1 MFKICYRRNLRE
13 KTKMTLANQ
22 NRRWKQLKRRLK
34 RNPCVPSLSDPGDG
48 WVGWRE
54 VCGFEDGLVREDVK
68 IMGSTGRK
76 GGGGGCYVPP
86 PNMLSIFQM
95 APQNSGW
102 FGGLFRVIF
111 LRAALGWKVWLF
123 CVESNCLPKLST
135 DEKSTLQPFSPKFQ
149 VLFALSFREGEIYE
163 VSSFPSSLGWIIP
176 MWWPWWL
183 CFSCT
188 AWARSILVSQ
198 FMFILYNMDSYSIH
212 SSVDLPC
219 FHLNNLKLALS
230 CESTHR

>member
-1 MFKICYRRNLRE
+1 M
-13 KTKMTLANQ
+13 
-22 NRRWKQLKRRLK
+22 
-34 RNPCVPSLSDPGDG
+34 
-48 WVGWRE
+48 
-54 VCGFEDGLVREDVK
+54 
-68 IMGSTGRK
+68 
-76 GGGGGCYVPP
+76 
-86 PNMLSIFQM
+86 
-95 APQNSGW
+95 
-102 FGGLFRVIF
+102 IF

-135 DEKSTLQPFSPKFQ
+135 DEKSTLQPFPPKFQ

-198 FMFILYNMDSYSIH
+198 FMFILYNIDSYSIH

-219 FHLNNLKLALS
+219 FHLHNLKLALS
-230 CESTHR
+230 CESTHWVGSLFVPSGIFLIKNTSIHPWIVMAGVGLVFYFYLVKSWVFPSHNIPLASPFKFCVCVFSHIPHQKCSTFSVWDLSFA